1 MSNVV
6 IDIAAQFTGKPA
18 FKKADTAVSQLNK
31 GTQNLGKTLTRT
43 FGTAAVLAF
52 GRASVK
58 AFAEDNKAATS
69 LGQTLKNLDLAYGS
83 NIGTV
88 NGYISRLEAQ
98 TGVLDDELR
107 PAMDRLLR
115 ATGSVTKSQDLL
127 NLALD
132 IAAGTGKSVTQ
143 VSQSLQKAYLGQ
155 TQALGRLGVG
165 LTKAELT
172 SSSFEEIQ
180 QRLTALFAG
189 QATAAAETFAGKL
202 DKLTIAANNAKE
214 TIGAG
219 LVDALTALSGGD
231 TSTGIQNIDK
241 LATGIASSVKNV
253 GLLIDKLDK
262 LKPVLIAVGLVAAA
276 AFLPVTT
283 AIAGAIFL
291 LGDLNKRL
299 DEQSFRKGVIPNGMG
314 KISMTVSGQVDNRVL
329 KNQTTVT
336 KLTKEQAAA
345 QAKILRDKRLGIAID
360 KANLLLGKGADVF
373 DLDKIQNQAALIN
386 QAELLGK
393 ATNASQILQ
402 ITNDTARLNVKKAI
416 SDLEDAIASKDEASI
431 IAATKKLN
439 AELAILNAVSR
450 QNIKLLDIKTVLD
463 SLKAKDLIN
472 LDNLNAAI
480 GLLTRIG
487 TMGIAGST
495 TNSITTDAAAQAT
508 AILAAKTE
516 AEKKAAEAAKAA
528 AEAAKAALEAA
539 NADAASAAAKAK
551 AAADAALAAAQA
563 LTAEEKAKA
572 EAAAG
577 ASTAAIATAA
587 VLAAEEKARAAA
599 AAEAAAAEIARLEA
613 AKKAAEETAAAL
625 QELAEAAAAAA
636 DAAAILGGNNAADA
650 ATGATVQVPTIFAKG
665 QRIDSAGNLIGF
677 NPEQAAAGMT
687 SGNGST
693 QKVEITV
700 VAPAFT
706 DPNAVAEVI
715 NNYLKEAQQ
724 RGTLTVI

>member
-18 FKKADTAVSQLNK
+18 FKKADTAVNKLNK

-115 ATGSVTKSQDLL
+115 ATGSVTKSQELL

-143 VSQSLQKAYLGQ
+143 VSQSLQKAFLGQ

-165 LTKAELT
+165 LSKAEIA
-172 SSSFEEIQ
+172 SGSFEEIQ
-180 QRLTALFAG
+180 QKLTALFAG
-189 QATAAAETFAGKL
+189 QAAAAADTFAGKL
-202 DKLTIAANNAKE
+202 DKLTIASNNAKE

-231 TSTGIQNIDK
+231 INSGVQNIDK
-241 LATGIASSVKNV
+241 LSTGIADTLKNV

-299 DEQSFRKGVIPNGMG
+299 DEQSFRKGVIPKGMG
-314 KISMTVSGQVDNRVL
+314 NISMTVSGQVDNTVL
-329 KNQTTVT
+329 KTQTKVT

-345 QAKILRDKRLGIAID
+345 QAKILKDKKLTAALD
-360 KANLLLGKGADVF
+360 KANLALGKSENVF
-373 DLDKIQNQAALIN
+373 DMDKIQNAAALAN

-393 ATNASQILQ
+393 ATDAAQVLQ
-402 ITNDTARLNVKKAI
+402 IANDTARLNVKRSMLA
-416 SDLEDAIASKDEASI
+416 LEEAIASKDEAAI
-431 IAATKKLN
+431 TAATAKLN
-439 AELAILNAVSR
+439 ADLGVLNALTGQNTQMTAIKSILEGLQPKALIDQKNLDDALSKIRQMLAELANFKMPTMPAGTNAGAAFVQTPNGISPTTAPR
-450 QNIKLLDIKTVLD
+450 SIDTI
-463 SLKAKDLIN
+463 
-472 LDNLNAAI
+472 NAAVEDLGGVVSVI
-480 GLLTRIG
+480 ADNGKEFIQLIDGLAPTFQTIEDSGAFNNLVNAF
-487 TMGIAGST
+487 AGGDVGSF
-495 TNSITTDAAAQAT
+495 
-508 AILAAKTE
+508 
-516 AEKKAAEAAKAA
+516 
-528 AEAAKAALEAA
+528 
-539 NADAASAAAKAK
+539 NAGDFR
-551 AAADAALAAAQA
+551 
-563 LTAEEKAKA
+563 TAE
-572 EAAAG
+572 
-577 ASTAAIATAA
+577 
-587 VLAAEEKARAAA
+587 
-599 AAEAAAAEIARLEA
+599 
-613 AKKAAEETAAAL
+613 
-625 QELAEAAAAAA
+625 
-636 DAAAILGGNNAADA
+636 GGSVFTSGG
-650 ATGATVQVPTIFAKG
+650 TGAFDRDV
-665 QRIDSAGNLIGF
+665 N
-677 NPEQAAAGMT
+677 
-687 SGNGST
+687 
-693 QKVEITV
+693 ITV
-700 VAPAFT
+700 NTGVG
-706 DPNAVAEVI
+706 DPNAIAEVI
-715 NNYLKEAQQ
+715 TQIVQDAID
-724 RGTLTVI
+724 RGTLRAGAN